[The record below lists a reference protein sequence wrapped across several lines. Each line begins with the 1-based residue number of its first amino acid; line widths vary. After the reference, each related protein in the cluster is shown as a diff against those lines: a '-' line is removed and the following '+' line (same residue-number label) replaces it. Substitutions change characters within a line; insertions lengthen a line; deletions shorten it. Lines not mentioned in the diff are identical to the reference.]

1 MEKEREITMYKYIFL
16 DVDGT
21 LYSPLAGETPQ
32 SAIEA
37 LKKARENGYKIFLCT
52 GRSLAE
58 AKSYLHY
65 DVDGFIFGA
74 GGMIYVGT
82 LTLVKL

>member
-37 LKKARENGYKIFLCT
+37 LKRQERMDTRFSCVPEDHLQRQNPICIMMWMDL
-52 GRSLAE
+52 SSE
-58 AKSYLHY
+58 Q
-65 DVDGFIFGA
+65 VE
-74 GGMIYVGT
+74 
-82 LTLVKL
+82 